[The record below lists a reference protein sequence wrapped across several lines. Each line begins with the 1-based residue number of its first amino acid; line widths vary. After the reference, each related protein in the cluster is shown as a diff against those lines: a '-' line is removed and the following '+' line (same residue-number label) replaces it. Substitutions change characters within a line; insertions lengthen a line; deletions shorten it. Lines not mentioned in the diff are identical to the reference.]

1 MFSQNVYSTLSTS
14 KNKVNIGN
22 CNEKYIKTFSKVSQY
37 FINFYYKN
45 VIVKTANIR
54 STTVTEPLYR
64 GILCRIGNFKIR
76 IFTVV
81 YNF

>member
-1 MFSQNVYSTLSTS
+1 M
-14 KNKVNIGN
+14 KN
-22 CNEKYIKTFSKVSQY
+22 IKTFSKVSQY

-54 STTVTEPLYR
+54 STTVAEPLYR
-64 GILCRIGNFKIR
+64 GILYRIGNFKIR

-81 YNF
+81 YNI

>member
-1 MFSQNVYSTLSTS
+1 M
-14 KNKVNIGN
+14 KN
-22 CNEKYIKTFSKVSQY
+22 IKTFSKVSQY

-64 GILCRIGNFKIR
+64 GILCRIGNFKIH

>member
-1 MFSQNVYSTLSTS
+1 MFNQNVYSTLSTS

-22 CNEKYIKTFSKVSQY
+22 CNEKY
-37 FINFYYKN
+37 KN
-45 VIVKTANIR
+45 IFEGISIIVKTANIR

-64 GILCRIGNFKIR
+64 GILCRIGNLKIR

-81 YNF
+81 YNI